1 MVMAKEKEIKRDI
14 KDETKLKK
22 KKKKNKLWILLLLVI
37 LIVGGLLFYNFK
49 LKKNNN
55 TPKNVVTVK
64 VVDSLDD
71 YGYSISDKD
80 SKYYKSEFENLKKI
94 LKESKVDEEAYS
106 TQVAK
111 LFVIDLYTMSTK
123 LNKYDV
129 GGTEY
134 FYKDKAEMYSKKVM
148 DTLYSTLID
157 DTYGDRK
164 QTLPEVSSVEV
175 VSTEKTTYL
184 VDEEKKDG
192 YLVKLKISYVSDMG
206 YDDEASVVVVKEDG
220 ARWSVVDYQPT
231 LKPTYDED

>member
-64 VVDSLDD
+64 VVYSLDD
-71 YGYSISDKD
+71 YGYSI
-80 SKYYKSEFENLKKI
+80 
-94 LKESKVDEEAYS
+94 
-106 TQVAK
+106 
-111 LFVIDLYTMSTK
+111 IDLYTMSTK

>member
-1 MVMAKEKEIKRDI
+1 MVMAKEKEIKKDI
-14 KDETKLKK
+14 KDEVKLKK
-22 KKKKNKLWILLLLVI
+22 KKRKKKILLILV
-37 LIVGGLLFYNFK
+37 LIIIVVGGILVYNFK
-49 LKKNNN
+49 FKNKNGSS
-55 TPKNVVTVK
+55 KNVVTVK

-94 LKESKVDEEAYS
+94 LKASSVDEEAYS
-106 TQVAK
+106 TQVAR

-134 FYKDKAEMYSKKVM
+134 FYKDKADMYTKKVM

-164 QTLPEVSSVEV
+164 QSLPEVSNVET
-175 VSTEKTTYL
+175 VSTEKTTYTIG
-184 VDEEKKDG
+184 KKGKDG
-192 YLVKLKISYVSDMG
+192 YLVKLKLTYVTDMG

-220 ARWSVVDYQPT
+220 IRWSVVDYQPT

>member
-1 MVMAKEKEIKRDI
+1 MIMAKEKEVKKDI
-14 KDETKLKK
+14 KDEVKLKK
-22 KKKKNKLWILLLLVI
+22 KKRKKKVLLILV
-37 LIVGGLLFYNFK
+37 LIIIVVGGILVYNFK
-49 LKKNNN
+49 FKNKNGSS
-55 TPKNVVTVK
+55 KNVVTVK

-94 LKESKVDEEAYS
+94 LKASSIDEEAYS
-106 TQVAK
+106 TQVAR

-134 FYKDKAEMYSKKVM
+134 FYKDKADMYTKKVM

-157 DTYGDRK
+157 NTYGDRK
-164 QTLPEVSSVEV
+164 QSLPEVSNVET
-175 VSTEKTTYL
+175 VSTEKTTYTI
-184 VDEEKKDG
+184 DKKEKDG
-192 YLVKLKISYVSDMG
+192 YLVKLKLTYVTDMG

-220 ARWSVVDYQPT
+220 IRWSVVDYQPT
-231 LKPTYDED
+231 LKPTYDEN

>member
-1 MVMAKEKEIKRDI
+1 MIMAKEKEVKRDI
-14 KDETKLKK
+14 KDEVKLKK
-22 KKKKNKLWILLLLVI
+22 KKRKKKVLLILV
-37 LIVGGLLFYNFK
+37 LIIIVVGGILVYNFK
-49 LKKNNN
+49 FKNKNGSS
-55 TPKNVVTVK
+55 KNVVTVK

-94 LKESKVDEEAYS
+94 LKASSIDEEAYS
-106 TQVAK
+106 TQVAR

-134 FYKDKAEMYSKKVM
+134 FYKDKADMYTKKVM

-157 DTYGDRK
+157 NTYGDRK
-164 QTLPEVSSVEV
+164 QSLPEVSNVET
-175 VSTEKTTYL
+175 VSTEKTTYTI
-184 VDEEKKDG
+184 DKKEKDG
-192 YLVKLKISYVSDMG
+192 YLAKLKLTYVTDMG

-220 ARWSVVDYQPT
+220 IRWSVVDYQPT
-231 LKPTYDED
+231 LKPTYDEN

>member
-1 MVMAKEKEIKRDI
+1 MVMAKEKEVKKDI
-14 KDETKLKK
+14 KDEVKLKK
-22 KKKKNKLWILLLLVI
+22 KKRKKKILLILV
-37 LIVGGLLFYNFK
+37 LIIIVVGGILVYNFK
-49 LKKNNN
+49 FKNKNGSS
-55 TPKNVVTVK
+55 KNVVTVK

-94 LKESKVDEEAYS
+94 LKASSIDEEAYG
-106 TQVAK
+106 TQVAR

-134 FYKDKAEMYSKKVM
+134 FYKDKADMYTKKVM

-157 DTYGDRK
+157 NTYGDRK
-164 QTLPEVSSVEV
+164 QSLPEVSNVET
-175 VSTEKTTYL
+175 VSTEKTTYTI
-184 VDEEKKDG
+184 DKKGKDG
-192 YLVKLKISYVSDMG
+192 YLVKLKLTYVTDMG

-220 ARWSVVDYQPT
+220 IRWSVVDYQPT

>member
-1 MVMAKEKEIKRDI
+1 MVMVMAKEKEIKRDI

-80 SKYYKSEFENLKKI
+80 SKYYKSEFEKLKKI

-134 FYKDKAEMYSKKVM
+134 FYKDKVEMYSKKVM

-184 VDEEKKDG
+184 VDEEKKM
-192 YLVKLKISYVSDMG
+192 VI
-206 YDDEASVVVVKEDG
+206 
-220 ARWSVVDYQPT
+220 
-231 LKPTYDED
+231 